1 MLWVEKY
8 RPKTLNEVEGQDKAI
23 NEVKLFVEKYK
34 KGKAVLL
41 YGKTGTGKTCSIYAL
56 AKELNLEILEL
67 NASDFRNKENI
78 NLIVGQSS
86 KQMSLFNRKKL
97 ILVDEVDAL
106 SGQKDRG
113 CVQALVKIVSESE
126 FPMILIADDPYEQKI
141 SPLRKSCKMIEF
153 LTLDHSS
160 VFNVLKKIC
169 ESENIKYDA
178 TVLKDLARR
187 SGGDARAAINDL
199 QIICATKKVLDSLEE
214 LGEREKKE
222 SILNALRLIFKSKN
236 PENVLNAFEKT
247 DLTLDE
253 CLLWLDENLPRE
265 YQGRDL
271 YNAYNCVSKS
281 DVFKGRIIRWQHW
294 RFLVYVNTLLTAGVA
309 LSKNEKNNDLV
320 TYKPTS
326 RILKIWKAKMRNTRK
341 ISIAEKIAENT
352 HTSTKRVLKDTLP
365 YLKSIFKH
373 KKGQDIIDEL
383 KLDDEE
389 VEWLVSY

>member
-8 RPKTLNEVEGQDKAI
+8 KPKTLKEVEGQDKAVS
-23 NEVKLFVEKYK
+23 EVKQFVENYK
-34 KGKAVLL
+34 KGKAALL

-56 AKELNLEILEL
+56 AKELNFEILEL
-67 NASDFRNKENI
+67 NASDFRDKESM

-86 KQMSLFNRKKL
+86 KQMSLFNKKKL
-97 ILVDEVDAL
+97 ILLDEVDAL

-113 CVQALVKIVSESE
+113 CVQALVKIISESE
-126 FPMILIADDPYEQKI
+126 FPMILIADDPYEKKI
-141 SPLRKSCKMIEF
+141 SPLRKNCKMIEF
-153 LTLDHSS
+153 VNLEHSF
-160 VFNVLKKIC
+160 VFNVLRKIC
-169 ESENIKYDA
+169 EFENIKYDE
-178 TVLKDLARR
+178 TILKDLARR
-187 SGGDARAAINDL
+187 SGGDVRASINDL
-199 QIICATKKVLDSLEE
+199 QIICATKKVLESLEE

-222 SILNALRLIFKSKN
+222 SIINALKLIFKSKN

-247 DLTLDE
+247 DLDLNE

-265 YQGRDL
+265 YQGKDL
-271 YNAYNCVSKS
+271 YNAYDCVSKS
-281 DVFKGRIIRWQHW
+281 DVFNGRIRRWQHW
-294 RFLVYVNTLLTAGVA
+294 RFLVYINTLLTAGVA
-309 LSKNEKNNDLV
+309 LSKNEKNNELI

-365 YLKSIFKH
+365 YLKLIFKH

-389 VEWLVSY
+389 VEWLISH

>member
-8 RPKTLNEVEGQDKAI
+8 KPKTLKEVEGQDKAI
-23 NEVKLFVEKYK
+23 YEIKLFVEKYK
-34 KGKAVLL
+34 KGKAALL
-41 YGKTGTGKTCSIYAL
+41 YGKTGTGKTCSVYAL

-67 NASDFRNKENI
+67 NASDFRNKERI

-97 ILVDEVDAL
+97 ILLDEVDAL

-141 SPLRKSCKMIEF
+141 SPLRKNCKMIEF

-160 VFNVLKKIC
+160 VLSILKKIC
-169 ESENIKYDA
+169 ESENIKYDKI
-178 TVLKDLARR
+178 VLKDLARR

-236 PENVLNAFEKT
+236 PETVLGAFEKT
-247 DLTLDE
+247 DLDLDE
-253 CLLWLDENLPRE
+253 CLLWLDENLPKE
-265 YQGRDL
+265 YQGKDL
-271 YNAYNCVSKS
+271 FNAYNHISKS

-309 LSKNEKNNDLV
+309 LSKEEKNNNFVD
-320 TYKPTS
+320 YKPTS
-326 RILKIWKAKMRNTRK
+326 RILKIWKAKMRNAK
-341 ISIAEKIAENT
+341 KVSIAEKIAENT
-352 HTSTKRVLKDTLP
+352 HTSKRRVLKDTLP
-365 YLKSIFKH
+365 YLRFIFKR

-389 VEWLVSY
+389 VDWLVSY